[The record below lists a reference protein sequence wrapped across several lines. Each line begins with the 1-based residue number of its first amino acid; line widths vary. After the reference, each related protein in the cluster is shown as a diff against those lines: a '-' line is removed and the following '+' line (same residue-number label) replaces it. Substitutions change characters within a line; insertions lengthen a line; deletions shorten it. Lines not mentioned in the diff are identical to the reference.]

1 MFIFIYI
8 NLFIIVYYFKYRT
21 IYIDEYHNKKVIEKI
36 GGTKFHIRIA
46 LLYQLLRQIIL
57 TLIFGLLFGFILYYS
72 TAYITWKYIYYICRL
87 LNTVILPYKPI
98 ESIMIIL
105 IINVIYI
112 LLAEIILP

>member
-1 MFIFIYI
+1 MEVYIIY
-8 NLFIIVYYFKYRT
+8 F
-21 IYIDEYHNKKVIEKI
+21 
-36 GGTKFHIRIA
+36 
-46 LLYQLLRQIIL
+46 
-57 TLIFGLLFGFILYYS
+57 
-72 TAYITWKYIYYICRL
+72 CRL